1 MMETSS
7 GNISF
12 IKVNIKCKRFF
23 FSQHQQWSER
33 FLTYHVSPY
42 IKQLKHNTGTKR
54 FVILILHWKRALI
67 PHHGHLLLLLN
78 HVVIVVKLCCV
89 EGLMEDRC
97 TFNKHSR

>member
-1 MMETSS
+1 MQKILFLTTSAM
-7 GNISF
+7 IW
-12 IKVNIKCKRFF
+12 KVP
-23 FSQHQQWSER
+23 
-33 FLTYHVSPY
+33 TYHVSPY

-89 EGLMEDRC
+89 EGLMEYRC